1 LFNEE
6 LSSVVNI
13 GNMYKEYLKISKT
26 VDKQKLLKL
35 DAVKELGVNPYP
47 HTFRQDL
54 HAKDLIEKYSDLA
67 TEEHRENDLY
77 SVAGRLMLRRK
88 MGKAAFYDIYDES
101 GRIQVYL
108 QKPELTELENN
119 LLSCLDIGDFIG
131 VKGFVFRTKTGEISI
146 HCREIVLLSKSIA
159 PMPEK
164 FHGLTDT
171 ELRYRQKFIDL
182 TMNPEVREIF
192 KKRCFIVN
200 EIRNFFINRGFTEVE
215 TPILQPIYGGANAKP
230 FVTHH
235 NSLDMQ
241 LFLSI
246 SPELYLKKLIAGGF
260 EKVFTICKN
269 FRNEGC
275 DTTHNPEFT
284 MIEWYEAYTDYNYQ
298 MVQVENLIEDIVKKM
313 NNGNTTLNIRG
324 FDVDFKTPWQRL
336 SIYDG
341 LRQYAKIEPT
351 TITKD
356 EVINELEK
364 YKKDIEIRKERGE
377 LLMELFEETAEKYL
391 IQPTF
396 VMDHP
401 VEISPLTKAHRTEK
415 GLVERFEGFVAQKE
429 MCNAYSEL
437 NDPIDQGFRL
447 HEQELHRDFDEEAQL
462 MDKNFL
468 HAVEFGMPPMGG
480 VGIGIDR
487 LVMFLTG
494 QDTIRD
500 VIAFPTM
507 KLRPEDL

>member
-1 LFNEE
+1 MINYFDIKMND
-6 LSSVVNI
+6 
-13 GNMYKEYLKISKT
+13 YKDYLKISKT
-26 VDKQKLLKL
+26 VDKQKLQKL
-35 DAVKELGVNPYP
+35 QQVRDLGINPYP
-47 HTFRQDL
+47 YSFNQTI
-54 HAKDLIEKYSDLA
+54 HANELIERYSNLE
-67 TEEHRENDLY
+67 TEEHRENDIY

-101 GRIQVYL
+101 GKIQVYL
-108 QKPELTELENN
+108 QKPELTEEENS

-131 VKGFVFRTKTGEISI
+131 VTGFVFKTKTGEISI
-146 HCREIVLLSKSIA
+146 HCKKIELLSKSIA

-164 FHGLTDT
+164 FHGLTDM
-171 ELRYRQKFIDL
+171 ELRYRQRFVDM
-182 TMNPEVREIF
+182 TMNPEVREVF
-192 KKRCFIVN
+192 KKRCEIIK
-200 EIRNFFINRGFTEVE
+200 EIRKFLFAKNFTEIE
-215 TPILQPIYGGANAKP
+215 TPALQPIYGGASARP
-230 FVTHH
+230 FTTHH
-235 NSLDMQ
+235 NDLDMT

-246 SPELYLKKLIAGGF
+246 SPELYLKRLIAGGF

-275 DTTHNPEFT
+275 DATHNPEFT

-298 MVQVENLIEDIVKKM
+298 MEQVETLIEGIVKKI
-313 NNGNTTLNIRG
+313 NNGNTILKIRG
-324 FDVDFKTPWQRL
+324 FDVDFKTPWKRL

-341 LRQYAKIEPT
+341 LREYANIDPEN
-351 TITKD
+351 ITKED
-356 EVINELEK
+356 VIEELKK
-364 YKKDIEIRKERGE
+364 YKNDIEIKKEKGE
-377 LLMELFEETAEKYL
+377 LLVELFEETVEKHL

-396 VMDHP
+396 VIDHP
-401 VEISPLTKAHRTEK
+401 VEISPLTKAHRSK
-415 GLVERFEGFVAQKE
+415 NGLVERFEGFVAQKE
-429 MCNAYSEL
+429 LCNSYSEL

-447 HEQELHRDFDEEAQL
+447 HEQEAHREFDDEAQP

-494 QDTIRD
+494 QDIIRD

-507 KLRPEDL
+507 KLRKEDI